1 MMAARIYTNIPSVLK
16 DIDRMD
22 RQRPFAISKA
32 INETAKDV
40 QKAEGANLPKKQT
53 IRSDWWKPGR
63 KFGINIKPFATKDR
77 LTSTIGTGADWEG
90 LHEKGGTK
98 TPKSSKRLSIPTE
111 AHRGG
116 KEKKMTPAK
125 KPRSILSKFAF
136 FAHMKSGIPGI
147 FRRVGKARLP
157 IKLLFTLSRQARI
170 DPKLGYEE
178 IGEAVITKKLPEHFA
193 EEFRKAIR

>member
-1 MMAARIYTNIPSVLK
+1 MSRIYTNIPDVLK
-16 DIDRMD
+16 DLDRMD
-22 RQRPFAISKA
+22 RQRPFAIAKA

-40 QKAEGANLPKKQT
+40 QKAEGANLPRKQT

-77 LTSTIGTGADWEG
+77 LTSTIGTGADWES

-98 TPKSSKRLSIPTE
+98 TPKNSKTLAIATE

-116 KEKKMTPAK
+116 KEQKMTQAK
-125 KPRSILSKFAF
+125 KPRSVLSKFAF
-136 FAHMKSGIPGI
+136 FAK
-147 FRRVGKARLP
+147 RVGKARLP
-157 IKLLFTLSRQARI
+157 IKLLFTLTRQARI
-170 DPKLGYEE
+170 DPKLGYQE
-178 IGEAVITKKLPEHFA
+178 IGEAVVDKKLPEHFA